1 MIWNAVRSNVPEGM
15 ILPWWALTVR
25 AVLYPLDFFYW
36 RMSKTKG
43 YQLKNDTWLI
53 EGVTYSGSALRLL
66 SKATGETYRVT
77 RTVDTLTLERLPPA
91 EQAESDR
98 LMHQEI
104 DQLRKDAERY
114 RWLRDRYAA
123 ADFQWGE
130 HNECVLVF
138 EWPEECSV
146 SGSCDATIDAAMLKT
161 PAEEIDRFRRYAD
174 AMHGKAGTERHIFRG
189 HCPDKYQP
197 DSRDPECE
205 ACRLLLG
212 WLPIATAPKDGTVV
226 TVRFFSPW
234 LHTDRKGETQ
244 DWRSCRARYLA
255 RPFGGWRHADDGQ
268 AFAWPPTLWRP
279 IMEGCKQED

>member
-1 MIWNAVRSNVPEGM
+1 MKDMIWNAVRSNVPEGM

-43 YQLKNDTWLI
+43 YQWEKDTWLI
-53 EGVTYSGSALRLL
+53 EGVTYSRSALRLL

-161 PAEEIDRFRRYAD
+161 PALAQRANSRFAGPETDREKSMMNEKQPRAVQNDFPAVWD
-174 AMHGKAGTERHIFRG
+174 LVIKDMH
-189 HCPDKYQP
+189 D
-197 DSRDPECE
+197 RDN
-205 ACRLLLG
+205 CRLG
-212 WLPIATAPKDGTVV
+212 IPQ
-226 TVRFFSPW
+226 R
-234 LHTDRKGETQ
+234 
-244 DWRSCRARYLA
+244 
-255 RPFGGWRHADDGQ
+255 
-268 AFAWPPTLWRP
+268 
-279 IMEGCKQED
+279 